1 MAAETVVFLG
11 EVSDE
16 CFALGEIARSFGWSL
31 ETVADLTQLRRLS
44 RHRDVVAILFDPGA
58 LTASAGHA
66 LHLVRNAV
74 PDALQIVCQR
84 FSDSI
89 PWPDLAAE
97 GAFHSLR
104 KPLSP
109 SEFRVSLGFAFD
121 ATQAAKNQLI

>member
-11 EVSDE
+11 DVSDE
-16 CFALGEIARSFGWSL
+16 CLALGDIARSFGWSL
-31 ETVADLTQLRRLS
+31 EMVGDLTQLRSLS
-44 RHRDVVAILFDPGA
+44 WNRDVVAVLFDPGTVA
-58 LTASAGHA
+58 ASAGHA
-66 LHLVRNAV
+66 LQLVRNAA

-97 GAFHSLR
+97 GAFHALR

-109 SEFRVSLGFAFD
+109 SEFRLSLGFAFD

>member
-11 EVSDE
+11 DVSDE

-31 ETVADLTQLRRLS
+31 ETVRDLAQLRTVSLQ
-44 RHRDVVAILFDPGA
+44 RDVVAVLFDPGT
-58 LTASAGHA
+58 LSASASHA
-66 LHLVRNAV
+66 LQLVRNAA

-89 PWPDLAAE
+89 PWPDLASA
-97 GAFHSLR
+97 GAFHALR

-121 ATQAAKNQLI
+121 ATQAAKNQLL

>member
-11 EVSDE
+11 DVSDE
-16 CFALGEIARSFGWSL
+16 CFALGDIARSFGWSL
-31 ETVADLTQLRRLS
+31 EMVGDLTQLRSLS
-44 RHRDVVAILFDPGA
+44 WNRDVVAVLFDPGTVA
-58 LTASAGHA
+58 ASAGHA
-66 LHLVRNAV
+66 LQLVRNAA

-97 GAFHSLR
+97 GAFHALR

-109 SEFRVSLGFAFD
+109 SEFRLSLGFAFD

>member
-16 CFALGEIARSFGWSL
+16 CFALGEIARGFGWSI
-31 ETVADLTQLRRLS
+31 ETVEDLAQLRSVSWR
-44 RHRDVVAILFDPGA
+44 RDVVAVLFDPGTLA
-58 LTASAGHA
+58 ASAGHA
-66 LHLVRNAV
+66 LQLVRNAA

-97 GAFHSLR
+97 GAFHALR
-104 KPLSP
+104 RPLSP
-109 SEFRVSLGFAFD
+109 AEFRVSLGFAFD
-121 ATQAAKNQLI
+121 ATQAAKNQLL